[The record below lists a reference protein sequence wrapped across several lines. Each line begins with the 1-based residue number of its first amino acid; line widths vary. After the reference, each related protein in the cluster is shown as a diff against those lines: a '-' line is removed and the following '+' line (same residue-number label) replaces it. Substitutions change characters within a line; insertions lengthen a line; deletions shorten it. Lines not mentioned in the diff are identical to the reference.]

1 MNHKILVTVRAN
13 PHRCQFYTDGES
25 TMTTLEDC
33 PSPVALSYVES
44 VQEMALDRQ
53 RLRLALAVTRHEYH
67 DLLAAARAAVA
78 ASARGDLN
86 PMFWVTSELSN
97 HGQVPPAGAVPEL
110 VAAQTRWAAVGLR
123 ENAVPPTA
131 VELIMDSIC

>member
-1 MNHKILVTVRAN
+1 
-13 PHRCQFYTDGES
+13 
-25 TMTTLEDC
+25 MTTLEDC